1 MSSNSA
7 APVYKGGLLM
17 ISAPTL
23 QWGWLL
29 ITVPNLIV
37 IGLMIIVFVIAAIV
51 RLPGHDK
58 QSEGK

>member
-1 MSSNSA
+1 
-7 APVYKGGLLM
+7 M

-37 IGLMIIVFVIAAIV
+37 IGLMIVVFLIAAIV
-51 RLPGHDK
+51 RLPGHK
-58 QSEGK
+58 QNEGGRN